1 MKKMLSFILLVVL
14 TVTAC
19 HSPKTTAVEYQQV
32 KGVSSMLRNDTAKAE
47 YSITEVQSQRA
58 VLGMADTFTFA
69 LVRDFTEYDSAGALM
84 SRTVTRYTGNGYR
97 GNGAVLTSDMEM
109 TATSEGSLTA
119 RTERGDSTDAS
130 VIRTKET
137 AVTHGRCTSSP
148 VRCLLIILV
157 FYALSIIQAQRS
169 NTLKA

>member
-14 TVTAC
+14 AVTAC
-19 HSPKTTAVEYQQV
+19 RNPKTTVAEYQQV
-32 KGVSSMLRNDTAKAE
+32 KGVSTVHRADTAKAE
-47 YSITEVQSQRA
+47 YSKTEAQSVCA
-58 VLGMADTFTFA
+58 VLGVADTFTFA
-69 LVRDFTEYDSAGALM
+69 LVKDFTEYDSAGAVM
-84 SRTVTRYTGNGYR
+84 SRAVTRYTGNGYR
-97 GNGAVLTSDMEM
+97 GKGAVLTSDMEM